1 MFCPQCGSTQPDE
14 LNFCKSCGANLGAVR
29 EAVQT
34 GQAPVKFD
42 WTKTWVAE
50 MLQSSEASVRK
61 ERELELLKGITPD
74 VKRRNEIKAGV
85 ITASVGVGVMIT
97 VYMVLQGVIL
107 GGFVPPN
114 VAEILSRVWIAGV
127 IPMLVGFALIFN
139 GIFIAKRGDETTS
152 AHPNST
158 DTPSQ
163 KEFANAANVSFLE
176 PPPNTNPLASEL
188 FSVTDQTTQHLK
200 ETVKRK

>member
-74 VKRRNEIKAGV
+74 VKRRTEIKAGV

-152 AHPNST
+152 
-158 DTPSQ
+158 
-163 KEFANAANVSFLE
+163 
-176 PPPNTNPLASEL
+176 
-188 FSVTDQTTQHLK
+188 
-200 ETVKRK
+200 

>member
-50 MLQSSEASVRK
+50 ILQSSEASVRK

-97 VYMVLQGVIL
+97 VYMVMQGVIL

-139 GIFIAKRGDETTS
+139 GMFVAEKGGGLPAADLNR
-152 AHPNST
+152 T
-158 DTPSQ
+158 DIPPS
-163 KEFANAANVSFLE
+163 KEFTDPANVSFLDA
-176 PPPNTNPLASEL
+176 PPKTNPLASEI